1 MLPERGGKEQ
11 QQQLSRKV
19 STGQA
24 ASKAQKRSVARATYL
39 GRLASFSSFESLVL
53 ASVISQSSCECT
65 VVAMTTMLEVVRV
78 LLFSA
83 FELVLD
89 LLVLVH

>member
-24 ASKAQKRSVARATYL
+24 ASKAQKRSVARATYV

-53 ASVISQSSCECT
+53 ASVMRSKPPVCCLSAAAKSSGSSWGEW
-65 VVAMTTMLEVVRV
+65 VRHNAV
-78 LLFSA
+78 RSA
-83 FELVLD
+83 
-89 LLVLVH
+89 

>member
-53 ASVISQSSCECT
+53 ASVMRSKPPVCCLSAAAKSSSSSWGEW
-65 VVAMTTMLEVVRV
+65 VMHNAVW
-78 LLFSA
+78 SA
-83 FELVLD
+83 
-89 LLVLVH
+89 